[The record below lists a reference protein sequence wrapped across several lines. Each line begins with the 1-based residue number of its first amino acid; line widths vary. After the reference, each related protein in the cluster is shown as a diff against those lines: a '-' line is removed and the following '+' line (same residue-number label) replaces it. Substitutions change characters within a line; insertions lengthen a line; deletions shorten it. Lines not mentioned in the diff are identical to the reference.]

1 MQSLNI
7 WFKHQNIRPVGGGLE
22 LWQTNLV
29 SQPSPG
35 IVGFLHPEDL
45 RRQHREKGLRSTG
58 AAEAFA
64 HHRPLNSHHQAKA
77 HHPDIYAN
85 CKDGMLRSKTVH
97 RQIRVRKVSFSLS

>member
-45 RRQHREKGLRSTG
+45 RRQHREKGL
-58 AAEAFA
+58 
-64 HHRPLNSHHQAKA
+64 
-77 HHPDIYAN
+77 
-85 CKDGMLRSKTVH
+85 
-97 RQIRVRKVSFSLS
+97 